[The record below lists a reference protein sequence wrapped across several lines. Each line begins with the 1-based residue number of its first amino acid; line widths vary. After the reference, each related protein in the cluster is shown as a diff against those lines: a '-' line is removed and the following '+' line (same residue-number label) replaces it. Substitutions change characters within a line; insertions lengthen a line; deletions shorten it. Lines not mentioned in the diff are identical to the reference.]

1 MAIERKNLIKISDYI
16 WEIPKSF
23 KLDMQ
28 VPARVFA
35 SEKML
40 NEILADNSI
49 NQLINV
55 ATLPGI
61 QKYALA
67 MPDAHEGYGFPV
79 GGVAGFDSNEGIISP
94 GGIGYDINCGVRLL
108 KSNLNYDEVK
118 AYLPNLAKELY
129 REIPSGV
136 GRGGRLN
143 LNYEELD
150 KILKYG
156 AKRIIEIGYGNEK
169 DLEHIESNGFLKEAE
184 PEFVS
189 KIAKERGRDQLGTI
203 GAGNHFVE
211 VDKISEIFDEETAKN
226 FGLFKDQICVLIHT
240 GSRGLG
246 HQVATDYIRKMIS
259 VLSKY
264 KINLADKELACAPF
278 SSLEGQEY
286 FKAMSAAANFAW
298 ANRELITWE
307 VRRAWQKVLGKKEA
321 RQLEILYDVAHNIA
335 KIEEY
340 KINNEIKKLI
350 VHRKGATRAFL
361 NQPVLIPGS
370 MGTASY
376 VLLGQEKSL
385 EISFGSTCHGAGR
398 RMSRAKAKKQI
409 RGSEL
414 KKELENKGIVIEA
427 GSMSGLAEEAPQAY
441 KDVSEV
447 VEVVHQLGI
456 AKKIAKLKPIAV
468 IKG

>member
-55 ATLPGI
+55 TTLPGI

-226 FGLFKDQICVLIHT
+226 FGLFKNQICVLIHT

-246 HQVATDYIRKMIS
+246 HQVATDYIQQMMKLMKKYNFS
-259 VLSKY
+259 VP
-264 KINLADKELACAPF
+264 DRELVCAPF
-278 SSLEGQEY
+278 KSDEGQNY
-286 FKAMSAAANFAW
+286 FSAMSAAANFAW
-298 ANRELITWE
+298 ANRQMITFYIRE
-307 VRRAWQKVLGKKEA
+307 AWKKILGKDKKL
-321 RQLEILYDVAHNIA
+321 RILYDVAHNIA
-335 KIEEY
+335 KLEEY
-340 KINNEIKKLI
+340 EIEGKKQKVL
-350 VHRKGATRAFL
+350 VHRKGSTRAFPPFHPEIPL
-361 NQPVLIPGS
+361 KYQSIGQPVLIPGS
-370 MGTASY
+370 MGTAS
-376 VLLGQEKSL
+376 
-385 EISFGSTCHGAGR
+385 
-398 RMSRAKAKKQI
+398 
-409 RGSEL
+409 
-414 KKELENKGIVIEA
+414 
-427 GSMSGLAEEAPQAY
+427 
-441 KDVSEV
+441 
-447 VEVVHQLGI
+447 
-456 AKKIAKLKPIAV
+456 
-468 IKG
+468 